1 MMIIS
6 LTNVINLLIYTMYLI
21 SVIKAYLQFYYTQEQ
36 NNFTYILHIIQFN
49 KTIKLF
55 LKLF

>member
-1 MMIIS
+1 MIIL